1 MITKTDERPAMRTTI
16 ATGSLPSVPRK
27 PLSLF
32 TLFRWLADRNGLH
45 RSRLRLAV
53 LDDHLLRDI
62 GVSREAARTEAD
74 RKGWDAPDHWQR

>member
-1 MITKTDERPAMRTTI
+1 MRMTTS
-16 ATGSLPSVPRK
+16 TGALRRTSRK
-27 PLSLF
+27 PLTLF
-32 TLFRWLADRNGLH
+32 TLFRWLSDRKGLR

-62 GVSREAARTEAD
+62 GVSPDAARAEAD

>member
-1 MITKTDERPAMRTTI
+1 MRMTTSI
-16 ATGSLPSVPRK
+16 GFLRRTSSK
-27 PLSLF
+27 PLTLF
-32 TLFRWLADRNGLH
+32 TLFRWLADRKGLR

-62 GVSREAARTEAD
+62 GVSREAARAEAD